1 MKGAL
6 KGDYGK
12 PPKKTSGSSG
22 VHRKTRVASDP
33 APAVPFD
40 TTLPDSRQLLRIV
53 LTAGG
58 DMLESAHAFLSS
70 YLQRRFPSQLAAR
83 MSVAVYELTSNALS
97 YGSMNQDVLVE
108 LWIRPDSVAIRTSNQ
123 TSAARVAMLS
133 DHLAKLR
140 TQGEGALEEQMR
152 RSVAGGPRLMLGL
165 SRVMHEVGLKLDVD
179 VEGTRVTV
187 TASSRV

>member
-1 MKGAL
+1 MKSAL
-6 KGDYGK
+6 KGEYGT

-22 VHRKTRVASDP
+22 EHRKTRAASDP
-33 APAVPFD
+33 VRSIPFD

-58 DMLESAHAFLSS
+58 DMLEPSHAFVSS
-70 YLQRRFPSQLAAR
+70 YLARRFPSQLAAR
-83 MSVAVYELTSNALS
+83 MSVAAYELTSNALS
-97 YGSMNQDVLVE
+97 YGSMNQDILVE
-108 LWIRPDSVAIRTSNQ
+108 LWIRPDSVAVRTSNQ
-123 TSAARVAMLS
+123 TIAARVAMLN

-152 RSVAGGPRLMLGL
+152 RSTAGGPRLMLGL

-179 VEGTRVTV
+179 VEGTRVTI